1 MVTENSDAKSRRRLG
16 RAVVFLHQ
24 HDNNQFD
31 GLVQAEIEAI
41 LFTGRAMD
49 FAARIH
55 GIKLTDGLVKQYAK
69 QARIGSRQLLDVL
82 LPKLKSAD
90 IIDFSVENDVVVRIE
105 EYVKLTGTLLDQT
118 MKVLHAMNPSVVE
131 MAVLHSIEIAS
142 WAPLTRSQHLQ
153 QLTNR
158 GFEDSCAEE
167 GLNLALAV
175 GVNKRI
181 KSAEL
186 SEDVIYNAYVW
197 GSGQIKIAAFLRSL
211 PSAERDSLLGI
222 CEDAAN
228 KPGLALPLL
237 TSGTPQ
243 MIASARKVGLLQASI
258 VKSSRSNVSQTYVF
272 SPLLAE
278 EDDELFTT
286 EALHQRKLFVAHI
299 LFGHEKASLGY
310 GKIQNPVVL
319 VNALLKKGVVG
330 PASNISTDYH
340 LLERHGIV
348 QVEEA
353 DNGRAF
359 LKMIK
364 PEIVEGGL
372 DWLQRTLEPGDISG
386 NPVAKMFRSP
396 WQFVTPERDRAEL
409 GDQGAADE
417 IARSSVLRLR
427 EELQSAARQ
436 DTPFI

>member
-1 MVTENSDAKSRRRLG
+1 MVTENSKIRDKRRLG
-16 RAVVFLHQ
+16 RAVVFLLQ
-24 HDNNQFD
+24 HDGRQFD
-31 GLVQAEIEAI
+31 PLVQAEIETI

-55 GIKLTDGLVKQYAK
+55 GVKLTDGLVKEYAK
-69 QARIGSRQLLDVL
+69 QARIGHRQLLDVL
-82 LPKLKSAD
+82 LPNLKSAD
-90 IIDFSVENDVVVRIE
+90 IIDFSVDNDEIVMLE

-142 WAPLTRSQHLQ
+142 WAPLTRSQHLH
-153 QLTNR
+153 QLTSR
-158 GFEDSCAEE
+158 GFEDIDAEK

-175 GVNKRI
+175 SVNKRI
-181 KSAEL
+181 MSTEL
-186 SEDVIYNAYVW
+186 SEEVIYNPYVW

-211 PSAERDSLLGI
+211 PPAERDSLLGI

-228 KPGLALPLL
+228 KPGLALPSL

-243 MIASARKVGLLQASI
+243 MVASARKVGLLQAST

-278 EDDELFTT
+278 EDDKLFTT

-299 LFGHEKASLGY
+299 LFGHEKASSGY
-310 GKIQNPVVL
+310 GKIRSPLIL
-319 VNALLKKGVVG
+319 VEALLKNGTVG

-340 LLERHGIV
+340 LLERQGIV
-348 QVEEA
+348 QVEQAE
-353 DNGRAF
+353 NGRAY
-359 LKMIK
+359 LRMIK
-364 PEIVEGGL
+364 PEIVQGGL
-372 DWLQRTLEPGDISG
+372 DWLQRTATGDMTG
-386 NPVAKMFRSP
+386 NPVVNMFQSP
-396 WQFVTPERDRAEL
+396 SQFVTPEQDRIEL
-409 GDQGAADE
+409 GDQGATDE
-417 IARSSVLRLR
+417 IARSSVLKLR

-436 DTPFI
+436 DTPFS

>member
-1 MVTENSDAKSRRRLG
+1 VVTENSKIRDKRRLG
-16 RAVVFLHQ
+16 RAVVFLLQ
-24 HDNNQFD
+24 HDGRQFD
-31 GLVQAEIEAI
+31 PLVQAEIETI

-55 GIKLTDGLVKQYAK
+55 GVKLTDGLVKEYAK
-69 QARIGSRQLLDVL
+69 QARIGHRQLLDVL
-82 LPKLKSAD
+82 LPNLKSAD
-90 IIDFSVENDVVVRIE
+90 IIDFSVDNDEIVMLE

-142 WAPLTRSQHLQ
+142 WAPLTRSQHLH
-153 QLTNR
+153 QLTSR
-158 GFEDSCAEE
+158 GFEDIDAEK

-175 GVNKRI
+175 SVNKRI
-181 KSAEL
+181 MSTEL
-186 SEDVIYNAYVW
+186 SEEVIYNPYVW

-211 PSAERDSLLGI
+211 PPAERDSLLGI

-228 KPGLALPLL
+228 KPGLALPSL

-243 MIASARKVGLLQASI
+243 MVASARKVGLLQAST

-278 EDDELFTT
+278 EDDKLFTT

-299 LFGHEKASLGY
+299 LFGHEKASSGY
-310 GKIQNPVVL
+310 GKIRSPLIL
-319 VNALLKKGVVG
+319 VEALLKNGTVG

-340 LLERHGIV
+340 LLERQGIV
-348 QVEEA
+348 QVEQAE
-353 DNGRAF
+353 NGRAY
-359 LKMIK
+359 LRMIK
-364 PEIVEGGL
+364 PEIVQGGL
-372 DWLQRTLEPGDISG
+372 DWLQRTATGDMTG
-386 NPVAKMFRSP
+386 NPVVNMFQSP
-396 WQFVTPERDRAEL
+396 SQFVTPEQDRIEL
-409 GDQGAADE
+409 GDQGATDE
-417 IARSSVLRLR
+417 IARSSVLKLR

-436 DTPFI
+436 DTPFS